1 MTLTLFNHRVL
12 VFTALVAA
20 MAIALATFSPAHAQQ
35 GRLPKRTGHI
45 NDFADVLDAATRER
59 LEAVLEKLKEKTH
72 VDFAVATIKSSG
84 SEDLYD
90 YSLAVA
96 NDWKVGAP
104 ASTDRSLLVV
114 IAADN
119 GKFFSQ
125 VTRGARIYLPEGLV
139 GEMGQRMR
147 EQIAGGGYSAGMLAG
162 IRAFV
167 DRLGEAHSFDFAAL
181 DPQHGE
187 TVAQL
192 QRPRTV
198 QSQATDTSENP
209 QPTSTATPAMETTP
223 VSTQPTVTTSPQAIA
238 TATPEKSSPEATPVV
253 TATPSAGAAE
263 TPAVPEKSPAISN
276 ASPAV
281 SPASTEVPAVTSPAA
296 GESVTPPPTVSA
308 SPQTAAS
315 AVDNSSQPAKTP
327 APDITPSASPQA
339 AAAVVDNS
347 SQPAKTPAPDTTS
360 SASPQAA
367 ASVVDNSS
375 QPAKTPAPD
384 TTSSAS
390 PQTEPA
396 RFESS
401 SKPVKTSSPA
411 SPDDEKEEVELT
423 LTLPADKRI
432 AALKAFIATHPTS
445 VALPRANE
453 LLVVAHAMF
462 ADQRMQAGDLET
474 GVQQFRLALTDAP
487 ADIPDRLFT
496 DVIARIPLSLFMRG
510 QRDTAFEIAR
520 QAEAMAKANP
530 RRVLALTDFYLS
542 IENAAEASRLA
553 ESAVQLAPDLAAAH
567 QALGAA
573 RHIDLRLDD
582 AAAEYAK
589 ALSLDPKSGAAR
601 IGLADLKRAGGKT
614 DEALSLYRE
623 QLQADPK
630 SSPARAGLILSLLE
644 LGKKE
649 EAESELNNAL
659 TDKDQSRNLPLLVGV
674 AYWYMAH
681 NDPDRGFDFAQKAVN
696 LEPRYSW
703 GQIALERAMVANKQP
718 LPAERALRF
727 ALHYGHFPTLDY
739 ELATVL
745 ASVGLYDEAE
755 GELARSFSLKDG
767 ELQTK
772 LAGRIAV
779 HANSFTELLAPERR
793 AAIFQSTPAD
803 TDSNARMMKALMAF
817 NASLEQDSPSE
828 DNLVA
833 LAQEFIKGEDAM
845 RTYRQVYVAGKFVKK
860 GVAMATVVELMDQAM
875 TGVDAALNV
884 PGATVAVQAEE
895 LADTRARALAQG
907 GTPDLPDAPRTALS
921 GLLRAHIEDLA
932 GLALFN
938 LDKPADAVVRLR
950 RAVVAATQGTP
961 LWRSS
966 MWHLGSALEANGK
979 YDQALLYY
987 IKSYVAGPP
996 DPARRS
1002 IIESVYK
1009 KVNGTLDGL
1018 EDKIGPGF
1026 AAASASP
1033 TPTPS
1038 PL

>member
-1 MTLTLFNHRVL
+1 MSLPLINHRAV
-12 VFTALVAA
+12 VFIALVATVA
-20 MAIALATFSPAHAQQ
+20 MALAAFSPAHAQA

-45 NDFADVLDAATRER
+45 NDFAEVLDAATKER

-90 YSLAVA
+90 YSLGVA
-96 NDWKVGAP
+96 NDWKIGAP

-147 EQIAGGGYSAGMLAG
+147 ESFAGGGYSAGVLAG
-162 IRAFV
+162 IRTFV
-167 DRLGEAHSFDFAAL
+167 DRLGEMHSFDFAAL
-181 DPQHGE
+181 DPQRGE
-187 TVAQL
+187 TVAQV

-198 QSQATDTSENP
+198 QSPGTGASENL
-209 QPTSTATPAMETTP
+209 QTASAATPTAEATASPAGTATPE
-223 VSTQPTVTTSPQAIA
+223 AIA
-238 TATPEKSSPEATPVV
+238 TATPAGKSSPESTQVAIATPP
-253 TATPSAGAAE
+253 AQPSE
-263 TPAVPEKSPAISN
+263 TPATPEPSPAVST

-281 SPASTEVPAVTSPAA
+281 SPAPTEIRPVAIPSARPVESLPPQTVAA
-296 GESVTPPPTVSA
+296 A
-308 SPQTAAS
+308 SPQPGQTLFE
-315 AVDNSSQPAKTP
+315 NSSQPVKTP
-327 APDITPSASPQA
+327 APDSKPSAS
-339 AAAVVDNS
+339 S
-347 SQPAKTPAPDTTS
+347 
-360 SASPQAA
+360 
-367 ASVVDNSS
+367 
-375 QPAKTPAPD
+375 
-384 TTSSAS
+384 
-390 PQTEPA
+390 QTEPA
-396 RFESS
+396 RFENSAR
-401 SKPVKTSSPA
+401 PVKPPAPDVKPGTSPA
-411 SPDDEKEEVELT
+411 NPDDEKEQVELT

-432 AALKAFIATHPTS
+432 DALKAFIATHPTS

-462 ADQRMQAGDLET
+462 GDQRMQAGDVET
-474 GVQQFRLALTDAP
+474 GLQQFRLALSEAP
-487 ADIPDRLFT
+487 AEMPDRLFT
-496 DVIARIPLSLFMRG
+496 DVIVRIPLNLFMRG
-510 QRDTAFEIAR
+510 QRDAAFEIAR
-520 QAEAMAKANP
+520 QAEASAKTNP
-530 RRVLALTDFYLS
+530 RRLLALTEFYLS

-589 ALSLDPKSGAAR
+589 AFSLDPKSGAAR
-601 IGLADLKRAGGKT
+601 IGLADLKRAGGKPE
-614 DEALSLYRE
+614 EALPLYRE

-630 SSPARAGLILSLLE
+630 STPARAGLILSLLE

-659 TDKDQSRNLPLLVGV
+659 ADKDQSRNLPLLVGA
-674 AYWYMAH
+674 AYWYLAH
-681 NDPDRGFDFAQKAVN
+681 NDPDRGFDLAQKAVN

-703 GQIALERAMVANKQP
+703 GQIALARAMVANKQP
-718 LPAERALRF
+718 LPAERSLRF
-727 ALHYGHFPTLDY
+727 ARQYGRFPTLDY

-745 ASVGLYDEAE
+745 AAVGLYDEAQQ
-755 GELARSFSLKDG
+755 ELARSFSLKDG
-767 ELQTK
+767 EIQTK
-772 LAGRIAV
+772 LAGRIAA
-779 HANSFTELLAPERR
+779 HAPSFTELLAPERR
-793 AAIFQSTPAD
+793 AAIFQSRPAD
-803 TDSNARMMKALMAF
+803 SEANARMMKALLAF
-817 NASLEQDSPSE
+817 NSALQQDSPSA
-828 DNLVA
+828 DNLIA
-833 LAQEFIKGEDAM
+833 LAGEFIKGNDAM
-845 RTYRQVYVAGKFVKK
+845 RTYRQVYVASKFVKK
-860 GVAMATVVELMDQAM
+860 GVAFSNVVELMDQAM
-875 TGVDAALNV
+875 AGVDAALNV

-895 LADTRARALAQG
+895 LADTRAQALARG

-932 GLALFN
+932 GVALFN
-938 LDKPADAVVRLR
+938 MDKSAEAAVRLR

-1002 IIESVYK
+1002 IIEAVYK

-1018 EDKIGPGF
+1018 DDKIGPGF
-1026 AAASASP
+1026 AAASATPSPSP
-1033 TPTPS
+1033 TPF
-1038 PL
+1038 